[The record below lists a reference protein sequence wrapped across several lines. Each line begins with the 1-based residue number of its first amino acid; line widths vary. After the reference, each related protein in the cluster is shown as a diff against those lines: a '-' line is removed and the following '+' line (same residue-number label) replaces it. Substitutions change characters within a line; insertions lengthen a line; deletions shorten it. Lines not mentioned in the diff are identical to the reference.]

1 MMKPVVMLASA
12 LTLSM
17 SLYAAEH
24 VINQKDKAF
33 APGTMKVKV
42 GDKIIFKNNDGFAH
56 NAFSDNE
63 ANEFDIGMQ
72 KPGQDVSIEM
82 KKPGKVEVECAIHP
96 NMHMTIEVVE

>member
-1 MMKPVVMLASA
+1 MKKIILLAS
-12 LTLSM
+12 TLIVAASM
-17 SLYAAEH
+17 HAAEH
-24 VINQKDKAF
+24 VISQKGKAF

-72 KPGQDVSIEM
+72 KPGQDVTIEM

>member
-1 MMKPVVMLASA
+1 MKKIVLLATA
-12 LTLSM
+12 FATM
-17 SLYAAEH
+17 TSLYAAEH
-24 VINQKDKAF
+24 VVNQKDKTF

-42 GDKIIFKNNDGFAH
+42 GDKITFKNNDGFAH

-72 KPGQDVSIEM
+72 KPGQDVTIEM

>member
-1 MMKPVVMLASA
+1 MKKIILLVSTLTWAASIH
-12 LTLSM
+12 
-17 SLYAAEH
+17 AAEH
-24 VINQKDKAF
+24 VIKQKDKTF
-33 APGTMKVKV
+33 APETMKVKV

-72 KPGQDVSIEM
+72 KPGQDVTIEM
-82 KKPGKVEVECAIHP
+82 KKPGTVEVECAIHP

>member
-1 MMKPVVMLASA
+1 MKKTILLAST
-12 LTLSM
+12 LTLAVSI
-17 SLYAAEH
+17 YASEH
-24 VINQKDKAF
+24 VINQKDKTF
-33 APGTMKVKV
+33 APGVMKVKV
-42 GDKIIFKNNDGFAH
+42 GDKITFKNNDGFAH

-72 KPGQDVSIEM
+72 KPGQDVTIEM